1 MVTLFFFSLF
11 FLDIPEML
19 QMMLNNNQP
28 INQYSPTYGI
38 GFIKAGQQIEHMVGG
53 WLYFPEKKNIVIFN
67 IMHTVRFWYNL
78 YQLLSW
84 PKEFRIYV
92 GFCFDF
98 SLFRAYRINN
108 IPIFFAVL
116 S

>member
-1 MVTLFFFSLF
+1 V
-11 FLDIPEML
+11 
-19 QMMLNNNQP
+19 
-28 INQYSPTYGI
+28 
-38 GFIKAGQQIEHMVGG
+38 VV
-53 WLYFPEKKNIVIFN
+53 FPWKKNIVIFN

-108 IPIFFAVL
+108 IPTFRCFVVISIQDEKSNMSAYGFHIEHYKL
-116 S
+116 C